1 MKTLTP
7 SLDVR
12 PGPDTEPVVLPE
24 ERSFYEQYSWCLNA
38 FPRMAD
44 IIKRLRD
51 ELCRPELEPEDWR
64 RGELAANVFLF
75 SCALSDTVDDF
86 LSGPRYDFSQAA
98 RVFGPAGVIVRP
110 LNHLLRASAD
120 FRIACRR
127 HLLRWRANWEEAVVR
142 LTTALGADVPNPISD
157 SCKRCMLGLLEYRF
171 PSRLL
176 STRVRIP
183 AAFRSQDLTHFDG
196 LELGRILAED
206 CPDRSRPILVAGL
219 RTAGS
224 YFAPLVRGYL
234 EAQRYRN
241 VETITLRPKQ
251 GLSARERAQLAQA
264 AANGAL
270 VAIVDEPV
278 DSAGTLAR
286 AVESMRQAGFP
297 VDDIRALFPAHPFR
311 RGWRNGTPGLALSGL
326 RALTLEPGEW
336 NKRTFLESQDAVNQ
350 IREYF
355 KFAGKH
361 VLGMRLCPAHS
372 HAMSELSQ
380 SEDPGL
386 HWRLKRVYEVEVESA
401 TGAFEKQYVLAKSA
415 GWGWLGYHSFLAG
428 TRLAPF
434 VPPLLGLR
442 HGVVFMQWQPRDR
455 AGDRQPPVDPA
466 ASYIAR
472 RVRCLNLTENPT
484 RDLAHAGRHRGID
497 ELAAILGGAY
507 GWKLTAAL
515 KRPSISREL
524 ARLVNPLPTLIDG
537 KMRQSEWVGPE
548 GAPVKAD
555 FEHHGMGKHELNVT
569 DPAFDLA
576 ETILHWDLTLADEQ
590 RLINRYV
597 EQSGDGG
604 VSGRLIL
611 QKLLA
616 GTWAMNQA
624 IRKLN
629 HPAMWGH
636 RQEINRE
643 YLQAWRFLTTH
654 VTRFCAGLCRRPET
668 SDWSEPLVVL
678 DVDGV
683 LDKQIFG
690 FPSTT
695 AAGIK
700 AVSLLASH
708 GMTCALNTA
717 RSVSNLKEYCRAY
730 GFLGGSAE
738 YGSFVWDAGTGRERV
753 LVSPDSQA
761 QIEQLRNAL
770 REIPGVFLDPDF
782 RLIVRAYTYAQ
793 GRTVPVP
800 EMVIR
805 GLIANLHLDRLRIH
819 QTYTDSAAMA
829 AECNKGSGLKSFLEL
844 TGHSE
849 WSTVAVGDSEPDLA
863 MFHTAARSFAP
874 GHIGCPGPARL
885 LGCRIAR
892 KPYQGGLL
900 ESVRTLVHP
909 DGGTCDRCRIPQVTL
924 APADE
929 LLRRLLVAADR
940 HPAGSLLRAVLD
952 PQALRAFLN

>member
-1 MKTLTP
+1 MKTLAP

-12 PGPDTEPVVLPE
+12 PRPDTEPAVLPE
-24 ERSFYEQYSWCLNA
+24 ERSFYEQYPWCLNA
-38 FPRMAD
+38 FPTMAD
-44 IIKRLRD
+44 IIKHLREELRRLD
-51 ELCRPELEPEDWR
+51 LEPEDWR
-64 RGELAANVFLF
+64 RGEMAANVFLF
-75 SCALSDTVDDF
+75 SCAISDTVDDS

-98 RVFGPAGVIVRP
+98 RVFGPSGVIVRP
-110 LNHLLRASAD
+110 LNRLLRASAD
-120 FRIACRR
+120 FHIACRR
-127 HLLRWRANWEEAVVR
+127 GLLRWRADWEKVVVQ
-142 LTTALGADVPNPISD
+142 LTAALGANAPNPISGPH
-157 SCKRCMLGLLEYRF
+157 KRRMLALLEYRF

-206 CPDRSRPILVAGL
+206 CPHRSRPILVAGL

-234 EAQRYRN
+234 EARHYRN
-241 VETITLRPKQ
+241 VETVTLRPKQ

-278 DSAGTLAR
+278 DSAGTLAE
-286 AVESMRQAGFP
+286 AVECMRQAGFP

-336 NKRTFLESQDAVNQ
+336 NKRTFLESREALNQ

-355 KFAGKH
+355 EFAGKQ
-361 VLGMRLCPAHS
+361 VLDLRLCPARS
-372 HAMSELSQ
+372 QAISELRQ
-380 SEDPGL
+380 AEDPGL

-401 TGAFEKQYVLAKSA
+401 TGAFERHHVLAKSA

-434 VPPLLGLR
+434 VPPVLGLR
-442 HGVVFMQWQPRDR
+442 HGVVFMEWQPRDG
-455 AGDRQPPVDPA
+455 AGARQPPVDSA
-466 ASYIAR
+466 ASYIAS
-472 RVRCLNLTENPT
+472 RVRCLNLMENPT
-484 RDLAHAGRHRGID
+484 EDLANAGRHRGTD
-497 ELAAILGGAY
+497 ELAAVLSGAY

-515 KRPSISREL
+515 KRPRISQEL

-537 KMRQSEWVGPE
+537 KMRETEWVGRE
-548 GAPVKAD
+548 GALVKAD

-576 ETILHWDLTLADEQ
+576 EMILHWDLTLEDEQ
-590 RLINRYV
+590 RLIKRYV

-604 VSGRLIL
+604 VSDRLIL

-643 YLQAWRFLTTH
+643 YLQAWRFLTIH
-654 VTRFCAGLCRRPET
+654 VTRFCARLCCRPKT
-668 SDWSEPLVVL
+668 PDWSEPLVVL

-695 AAGIK
+695 AAGLR

-717 RSVSNLKEYCRAY
+717 RSASNLQEYCRAY
-730 GFLGGSAE
+730 GFVGGTAE
-738 YGSFVWDAGTGRERV
+738 YGGFAWDAITGRERV
-753 LVSPDSQA
+753 LVSPESLA

-770 REIPGVFLDPDF
+770 REIPGVFLDEDF
-782 RLIVRAYTYAQ
+782 RLVVRAYTYAQ

-805 GLIANLHLDRLRIH
+805 GLIANLHLDRLRVH
-819 QTYTDSAAMA
+819 QTYTDSAVIA
-829 AECNKGSGLKSFLEL
+829 AECNKGVGLKSFLEL
-844 TGHSE
+844 GGHSE
-849 WSTVAVGDSEPDLA
+849 WNTVAVGDSEPDLA
-863 MFHTAARSFAP
+863 MFHVARRSFAP

-885 LGCRIAR
+885 LGCRIAG

-900 ESVRTLVHP
+900 ENVRTLVHP
-909 DGGTCDRCRIPQVTL
+909 DGGTCQRCRIPGMTL

-929 LLRRLLVAADR
+929 LFRRLLVAADR
-940 HPAGSLLRAVLD
+940 QPADSLLRALLD
-952 PQALRAFLN
+952 PQAVRAFLN